1 VSSKEAIRAEAEKLR
16 DEGFEL
22 FKQGTAESLKQ
33 AIKKWEESLPLWR
46 KAGDKGWEA
55 TILRNIAGAY
65 RKNGNLQQALTNSKA
80 AVDIIENLL
89 RYHGWFFW
97 RTNFSSNQRE
107 ILYYRP

>member
-1 VSSKEAIRAEAEKLR
+1 LSREVGDKTQEATTLSNIGKVYN
-16 DEGFEL
+16 
-22 FKQGTAESLKQ
+22 SLGDNQQ
-33 AIKKWEESLPLWR
+33 ALKFHNQALPLAR
-46 KAGDKGWEA
+46 RIGYKQREA
-55 TILRNIAGAY
+55 TILRNIARAY

-80 AVDIIENLL
+80 AVDIIKNLL